1 MFFEQLLLGMIGLA
15 AGGITAG
22 AVYAFIVAI
31 GLVQRLAVKTG
42 TAHRVGLYEDSI
54 ILGGTLGSILY
65 FYPFSIPGGQVL
77 CGILGICYGVFVGSL
92 IMCLA
97 ETLDVFPI
105 LSRRFRLAGGLQ
117 YVIFSL
123 ALGKMLGAFF
133 YFFLGINGS

>member
-1 MFFEQLLLGMIGLA
+1 MFFENLLLGVIGLA
-15 AGGITAG
+15 AGVVTAG

-31 GLVQRLAVKTG
+31 GLVQRLAARTG

-65 FYPFSIPGGQVL
+65 FYPFSMPGGQVL
-77 CGILGICYGVFVGSL
+77 CGILGICYGIFIGSL

-97 ETLDVFPI
+97 ETLDVLPI
-105 LSRRFRLAGGLQ
+105 LCRRVRLAGGLQ

-123 ALGKMLGAFF
+123 ALGKMLGSFL